1 MATRNLQRYLDSIY
15 SDYIDENGKRIKSRD
30 DLGNLTLDRATS
42 RVEIRYSDYFQGL
55 TKQYKTD
62 NSGMEAST
70 ELRKDMQSLARDA
83 VKGWKNY
90 SGQHKSVLKLIKSDS
105 QSVSYE
111 IPQTK
116 KTGGRPGKKSKNQI
130 YVRNF
135 TVIKQIN
142 DEICKPLIEGK
153 YRHLFEGRTENMDGS
168 KRAPADIG
176 HVNSLTEKGQA
187 GLMLGELKS
196 LRDKKHPS
204 GHAQAGT
211 FVLTDSERAL
221 VSKEIK
227 SLNSGLLTAK
237 EIVKFKAD
245 GTISKSTVVFYEIE
259 LSSSNKAK
267 QAEEKKATKAFF
279 ERAKNAK
286 NDVRAKE
293 FMDRP
298 GSPSMKD
305 MVASSIVNTPTKK
318 KLYKKKLAINLTK
331 YRKPLS
337 NPSKTSKAESKK
349 RTFESG
355 EQVITGLAFT
365 KNHMGSVK
373 SKKSERTEKG
383 RGTSPEDFA
392 KQMASSLKIKNA
404 INKRLPAEIKRNMG
418 RPALN
423 NRTGRFRASAIVEN
437 ITPAAQTLMIK
448 YTYRLDPY
456 ETFENTGKRK
466 WPNGYNPKPLI
477 SKSIRGLALS
487 MFKITNLTTRR
498 V

>member
-1 MATRNLQRYLDSIY
+1 VATKNLQGFLDGIY
-15 SDYIDENGKRIKSRD
+15 SSYIGEDGEKLKTRE
-30 DLGNLTLDRATS
+30 DLGNLALDRATS

-55 TKQYKTD
+55 TRQYKSD

-70 ELRKDMQSLARDA
+70 ELRKDMQGLARDA

-90 SGQHKSVLKLIKSDS
+90 SGQHKSVLKLINSDS
-105 QSVSYE
+105 QSVTYE

-116 KTGGRPGKKSKNQI
+116 KTGGSPGKKSKNQI

-142 DEICKPLIEGK
+142 DSVCKPLIEGK
-153 YRHLFEGRTENMDGS
+153 YRHLFEARTENKDGS
-168 KRAPADIG
+168 KRAPADVG

-187 GLMLGELKS
+187 GLMLGELTA
-196 LRDKKHPS
+196 LRDKKHPE
-204 GHAQAGT
+204 GHEQAGT
-211 FVLTDSERAL
+211 FVLNDNERAI

-227 SLNSGLLTAK
+227 SLNSGLLKAK
-237 EIVKFKAD
+237 EIVKFSNN
-245 GTISKSTVVFYEIE
+245 GTISKRTTVLYEIE

-267 QAEEKKATKAFF
+267 QAEEKKASKAFF
-279 ERAKNAK
+279 ERAREAK
-286 NDVRAKE
+286 DSIRSEE
-293 FMDRP
+293 FMKRP

-305 MVASSIVNTPTKK
+305 MVASSIVNTPLKK
-318 KLYKKKLAINLTK
+318 KLYKKKVATNLTK
-331 YRKPLS
+331 YKKPLS
-337 NPSKTSKAESKK
+337 NPSKTSDVKSKK
-349 RTFESG
+349 RKFESG

-365 KNHMGSVK
+365 KNHMGNVK
-373 SKKSERTEKG
+373 SNKSERTEKG
-383 RGTSPEDFA
+383 KGTSPEDFA

-423 NRTGRFRASAIVEN
+423 NRTGRFRTSAIIED
-437 ITPAAQTLMIK
+437 ITPAAKTLMVK
-448 YTYRLDPY
+448 YTYRLNPY

-466 WPNGYNPKPLI
+466 WPSGYNPKPLI
-477 SKSIRGLALS
+477 SKSIRNLALG